1 MFDVNEVVG
10 ELQGLRE
17 EGYLSDAL
25 LRRAV
30 RSIFSSEERF
40 DWVGIYL
47 LRSEDNAL
55 WLHNYLGD
63 PTPHATIPVGEGVCG
78 MAVANN
84 ENINVPDVT
93 QNDNYLSCSPKVKS
107 EMVVLIR
114 GNDQI
119 FGQIDIDSHQDA
131 AFTDED
137 LAALEEVAGKLAEQM
152 VQELTP
158 S

>member
-10 ELQGLRE
+10 ELQGLKE

-30 RSIFSSEERF
+30 RSIFGSEERF
-40 DWVGIYL
+40 DWVGVYL
-47 LRSEDNAL
+47 LKSEEDQL

-63 PTPHATIPVGEGVCG
+63 PTPHAKIPVGEGVCG

-84 ENINVPDVT
+84 ENINVPDVSAN
-93 QNDNYLSCSPKVKS
+93 QNYISCSPKVKS

-114 GNDQI
+114 SQGQI
-119 FGQIDIDSHQDA
+119 FGQIDIDSHQAA

-137 LAALEEVAGKLAEQM
+137 VVAMEEVAGKLAEQM
-152 VQELTP
+152 AEERP

>member
-47 LRSEDNAL
+47 LRSEENVL

-63 PTPHATIPVGEGVCG
+63 PTPHATIPVGEGICG

-84 ENINVPDVT
+84 ENINVINNIINN
-93 QNDNYLSCSPKVKS
+93 QQQLINHIINNNNNDNNP
-107 EMVVLIR
+107 
-114 GNDQI
+114 
-119 FGQIDIDSHQDA
+119 
-131 AFTDED
+131 
-137 LAALEEVAGKLAEQM
+137 
-152 VQELTP
+152 
-158 S
+158 

>member
-47 LRSEDNAL
+47 LRSEENVL

-152 VQELTP
+152 VQEATL
-158 S
+158 

>member
-17 EGYLSDAL
+17 DGYLSDAL

-47 LRSEDNAL
+47 LRSEENVL

-137 LAALEEVAGKLAEQM
+137 LAALEEVAEKLAEQM
-152 VQELTP
+152 VQELTL
-158 S
+158 

>member
-47 LRSEDNAL
+47 LRSEENVL

-137 LAALEEVAGKLAEQM
+137 LAALEEVAGKLGEQM
-152 VQELTP
+152 VQELTL
-158 S
+158 

>member
-10 ELQGLRE
+10 DLQGLRE
-17 EGYLSDAL
+17 EGYLADAL
-25 LRRAV
+25 MRRAV

-47 LRSEDNAL
+47 LRSEENLL

-93 QNDNYLSCSPKVKS
+93 QNDNYLACSPKVKS

-137 LAALEEVAGKLAEQM
+137 LAALEEVAEKLAEQM
-152 VQELTP
+152 VQELTL
-158 S
+158 

>member
-47 LRSEDNAL
+47 LRSEENVL

-63 PTPHATIPVGEGVCG
+63 PTPHATIPVGEGICG

-152 VQELTP
+152 VQEATL
-158 S
+158 

>member
-17 EGYLSDAL
+17 DGYLSDAL

-30 RSIFSSEERF
+30 RSIFSSDERF

-47 LRSEDNAL
+47 LRSEENVL

-152 VQELTP
+152 VQELTL
-158 S
+158 

>member
-47 LRSEDNAL
+47 LRSEENVL

-119 FGQIDIDSHQDA
+119 FGQIDIDSHQAA
-131 AFTDED
+131 AFTAED
-137 LAALEEVAGKLAEQM
+137 LAALEEVAEKLAEQM
-152 VQELTP
+152 VQELTL
-158 S
+158 

>member
-1 MFDVNEVVG
+1 
-10 ELQGLRE
+10 
-17 EGYLSDAL
+17 
-25 LRRAV
+25 
-30 RSIFSSEERF
+30 
-40 DWVGIYL
+40 
-47 LRSEDNAL
+47 
-55 WLHNYLGD
+55 
-63 PTPHATIPVGEGVCG
+63 

-119 FGQIDIDSHQDA
+119 FGQIDIDSHQGA

-152 VQELTP
+152 VKELTL
-158 S
+158 

>member
-47 LRSEDNAL
+47 LLSEEHVL

-137 LAALEEVAGKLAEQM
+137 LAALEEVAEKLAEQM
-152 VQELTP
+152 VQELTL
-158 S
+158 

>member
-47 LRSEDNAL
+47 LRSEENVL

-63 PTPHATIPVGEGVCG
+63 PTPHATIPEGEGVCG

-137 LAALEEVAGKLAEQM
+137 LAALEEVAEKLAEQM
-152 VQELTP
+152 VQELTL
-158 S
+158 

>member
-47 LRSEDNAL
+47 LRSEENVL

-63 PTPHATIPVGEGVCG
+63 PTPHATIPVGEGICG

-137 LAALEEVAGKLAEQM
+137 LAALEEVAGKLGEQM
-152 VQELTP
+152 VQELTL
-158 S
+158 

>member
-1 MFDVNEVVG
+1 MFDVNEVGG

-47 LRSEDNAL
+47 LRSEENVL

-137 LAALEEVAGKLAEQM
+137 LAALEEVAEKLAEQM
-152 VQELTP
+152 VQELTL
-158 S
+158 

>member
-10 ELQGLRE
+10 ELQGLRD

-47 LRSEDNAL
+47 LRSEENVL

-137 LAALEEVAGKLAEQM
+137 LAALEEVAGKLGEQM
-152 VQELTP
+152 VQELTL
-158 S
+158 

>member
-17 EGYLSDAL
+17 DGYLSDAL

-47 LRSEDNAL
+47 LRSEENVL

-63 PTPHATIPVGEGVCG
+63 PTPHATIPVGEGICG

-137 LAALEEVAGKLAEQM
+137 LAALEEVAGKLGEQM
-152 VQELTP
+152 VQELTL
-158 S
+158 

>member
-47 LRSEDNAL
+47 LRSEENVL

-107 EMVVLIR
+107 VMVVLIR

-158 S
+158 

>member
-47 LRSEDNAL
+47 LRSEENVL

-63 PTPHATIPVGEGVCG
+63 PTPHATIPVGEGICG

-137 LAALEEVAGKLAEQM
+137 LAALEEVAGKIAEQM

-158 S
+158 